1 MEDLFS
7 PGILGR
13 NPLSSAAVRVLT
25 VGDPREACAWS
36 TRSARVALC
45 WLVMLFICAARK
57 SGLYGSK
64 CQRKFVARLRVPVRI
79 SLPVLS

>member
-25 VGDPREACAWS
+25 VGDPREACA
-36 TRSARVALC
+36 
-45 WLVMLFICAARK
+45 
-57 SGLYGSK
+57 
-64 CQRKFVARLRVPVRI
+64 
-79 SLPVLS
+79 